1 MKLVR
6 TAWPKEKDV
15 EYSPHMRGRYWAIVV
30 ESGEYLIELLDPGNE
45 QE

>member
-1 MKLVR
+1 MKPVR

-30 ESGEYLIELLDPGNE
+30 RVIFADGSTAPSYN
-45 QE
+45 